1 MEIEVLNNFS
11 FETTVLRTEVDSNG
25 ELYLIGVASSDIK
38 DYHNTIFNSDCQR
51 GFLEDVQNE
60 TIIVE
65 MFHEQN
71 EKRPKFTQSIGKVV
85 EASTQIEDD
94 KTKFITKIKLNK
106 RNPQA
111 QWIYDIVQEPL
122 VEFGEPTQL
131 GLSIWGYVKKW
142 HYENIDGQTIKV
154 FDRVS
159 LKRIAIT
166 DKPSNKDTFLEC
178 ISRSIDSIENNNKK
192 EEVISRMFA
201 RDENGNVKMSDVK
214 TQLNLQMQEFMNEIN
229 KAYTAGF
236 TAENTL
242 NILKGFIEKYEDIMQ
257 QTIWEAK
264 WNCCVDDSMEE
275 ATMDSSSEDVVSE
288 ACVKREKEVN
298 QNKFI
303 EQINNLLE
311 LNKVSREQVQ
321 NIEKNIEEKENGRT
335 IKNESKRTTCDT
347 CDSSRQDS
355 STCDTESCNR
365 SCEESQSSIVQ
376 REEEEAKVE
385 QEVIQVET
393 VDVEKIVENKLET
406 VSREIVSTLQISIDS
421 LLQEINSLNKSIE
434 TISREV
440 EVIKNQPASTPANT
454 IQVVSREQSLSEK
467 ERYEKG
473 LMSKQE
479 AEKFRDKVFK
489 NLFGVRQ

>member
-25 ELYLIGVASSDIK
+25 ELYLIGVASSDTK

-65 MFHEQN
+65 MFHEQD
-71 EKRPKFTQSIGKVV
+71 EKNPKFTQSIGKVV

-111 QWIYDIVQEPL
+111 QWIYDIIQEPL

-201 RDENGNVKMSDVK
+201 RDEKGNVKMSDVK
-214 TQLNLQMQEFMNEIN
+214 AQLNLQMQEFMNEIN

-236 TAENTL
+236 TVENTL
-242 NILKGFIEKYEDIMQ
+242 NILKGFIEKYENTME

-264 WNCCVDDSMEE
+264 WNCCIDDSIE
-275 ATMDSSSEDVVSE
+275 DSNEDIVSE
-288 ACVKREKEVN
+288 GCIKREKEVN

-321 NIEKNIEEKENGRT
+321 NIEKDIEEKENGRT
-335 IKNESKRTTCDT
+335 IKNESNTVTCNA
-347 CDSSRQDS
+347 CDSSRQNS
-355 STCDTESCNR
+355 STECSSCISR

-376 REEEEAKVE
+376 REVKETKVE
-385 QEVIQVET
+385 QEVVQVET
-393 VDVEKIVENKLET
+393 VDVEKVVESKLET

-421 LLQEINSLNKSIE
+421 LVEKINSLNKSIE
-434 TISREV
+434 VISREV
-440 EVIKNQPASTPANT
+440 EVIKNQPASIPANT
-454 IQVVSREQSLSEK
+454 IQNVSREQSLSEK

-489 NLFGVRQ
+489 SLFGVRQ